1 MLFLSCLRLFFKWKL
16 QSLLVHSN
24 GHLNFNSSETIY
36 RMIRNMLEIERNIS
50 DSNWHMERNFMIKR
64 RKKPQNLLKLDVS
77 FLVLSITCF
86 VGTFLFYIM
95 RLMEEHEEK
104 VSQMFNQKRV
114 FDKGWDFVTILI
126 RIPTLLDHVKANGRS
141 KWLSNTNEKEFPIS
155 WRSISHR

>member
-1 MLFLSCLRLFFKWKL
+1 
-16 QSLLVHSN
+16 
-24 GHLNFNSSETIY
+24 
-36 RMIRNMLEIERNIS
+36 MIRNMLEIERNIS

-114 FDKGWDFVTILI
+114 FDKGWDFVTIFI

-141 KWLSNTNEKEFPIS
+141 K
-155 WRSISHR
+155 